1 MVGDPEVAMLRAD
14 AELDALGIPA
24 NAAGTA
30 VDLGAGFGAHA
41 LPLARR
47 GYRVIAIDSCEPL
60 LRELEARRGTLQIRT
75 VAADLS
81 DFRSIVKDPVNVILC
96 LGDTLTHLPDVA
108 AVESL
113 FGTVAEA
120 LVRGGTFMTTFRDYV
135 SEPLQAAGRF
145 ILVRSDD
152 DRIMTCFLEYAD
164 KVVNVHDVLH
174 ERASG
179 TWHMRVSS
187 YPKLRLSPEW
197 VVETLRTRGFSVRRE
212 IGLGGMIRFVARL

>member
-1 MVGDPEVAMLRAD
+1 ME
-14 AELDALGIPA
+14 
-24 NAAGTA
+24 
-30 VDLGAGFGAHA
+30 
-41 LPLARR
+41 
-47 GYRVIAIDSCEPL
+47 
-60 LRELEARRGTLQIRT
+60 ELEARRGALQIRKVT
-75 VAADLS
+75 ADLL

-96 LGDTLTHLPDVA
+96 MGDTLTHLPDGA

-113 FGTVAEA
+113 LGAAAEA
-120 LVRGGTFMTTFRDYV
+120 LVRGGTFVTTFRDYV
-135 SEPLQAAGRF
+135 SEPLQAADRF

-152 DRIMTCFLEYAD
+152 VRIMTCFLEYAD

-197 VVETLRTRGFSVRRE
+197 VVET
-212 IGLGGMIRFVARL
+212 